1 MLNLPETVLLEDVFD
16 LVGVFSFVYVYIMHH
31 LPIEIINYCLLY
43 ADTGTKLIYRS
54 NKNKWDF
61 IYDFTHSKYEP
72 ILRLFSQREIQIDNE
87 NIIHIHLPWLM
98 LDCPYL
104 YLYKRFFV
112 ANITIYNNIQQWNA
126 QKIYVKETDQNKKV
140 ILLKI
145 YLYESTRLGSARY
158 E

>member
-1 MLNLPETVLLEDVFD
+1 
-16 LVGVFSFVYVYIMHH
+16 
-31 LPIEIINYCLLY
+31 
-43 ADTGTKLIYRS
+43 
-54 NKNKWDF
+54 
-61 IYDFTHSKYEP
+61 
-72 ILRLFSQREIQIDNE
+72 
-87 NIIHIHLPWLM
+87 M

>member
-1 MLNLPETVLLEDVFD
+1 MKNSKKI
-16 LVGVFSFVYVYIMHH
+16 GVFSFVYVYIMHD

-87 NIIHIHLPWLM
+87 NIIHVHLPWLF

-104 YLYKRFFV
+104 YFYKRFFV
-112 ANITIYNNIQQWNA
+112 ANITIYNNIQQWNT
-126 QKIYVKETDQNKKV
+126 QKIYVKETDENKKS
-140 ILLKI
+140 
-145 YLYESTRLGSARY
+145 YLIEDLFI
-158 E
+158 